1 MTKGSKMT
9 LNNIYFYLIPPLI
22 ITLLLI
28 DIYLRFNYRKRNKEV
43 EERELERAKK
53 FYNKLYDEIIEIT
66 NNKNNNFIQTL
77 TKSLKDKQTTTNRI
91 KKLEEQHQEL
101 LNIIDEQQKKIKK
114 QSVDLTILI
123 EKEARKTRAN
133 ERLKNKIFNL
143 DKKIKELEK

>member
-1 MTKGSKMT
+1 MT

-66 NNKNNNFIQTL
+66 KNKNNNFIKTL
-77 TKSLKDKQTTTNRI
+77 TESLKDKETTTNRI

-101 LNIIDEQQKKIKK
+101 LNIIYDQQKKIKK
-114 QSVDLTILI
+114 QSLDLMILI
-123 EKEARKTRAN
+123 EKEARKARAN
-133 ERLKNKIFNL
+133 ERLKDKISEL
-143 DKKIKELEK
+143 EKKIKELKK

>member
-1 MTKGSKMT
+1 MT

-22 ITLLLI
+22 ILLLI

-53 FYNKLYDEIIEIT
+53 FYNKLYNEIIEIT

-77 TKSLKDKQTTTNRI
+77 TKSLKDKETTTNRI

-133 ERLKNKIFNL
+133 ERLKDKISEL
-143 DKKIKELEK
+143 EKKIKELKK

>member
-1 MTKGSKMT
+1 MT
-9 LNNIYFYLIPPLI
+9 LNNIYFYVIPALI

-28 DIYLRFNYRKRNKEV
+28 DIYLRFNYRKIIEKRNKEV

-53 FYNKLYDEIIEIT
+53 FYNKLYNEIIEIT

-101 LNIIDEQQKKIKK
+101 LNIIYDQQKKIKK
-114 QSVDLTILI
+114 QSLDLMILI
-123 EKEARKTRAN
+123 EKEARKARAN

-143 DKKIKELEK
+143 DKKIKELKK